1 MASKKE
7 FREFMLQEHIKNL
20 RNEIDNFHQSQ
31 GGGQEIEKVDRKG
44 GQKTRE
50 AILDLIRQDEKIS
63 STKMAETLGINRSAV
78 TKHLKKMQEAGVI
91 SREGPDK
98 GGRWVIIGNSI

>member
-31 GGGQEIEKVDRKG
+31 GGGQEIEKVDRK
-44 GQKTRE
+44 RVM
-50 AILDLIRQDEKIS
+50 LSYR
-63 STKMAETLGINRSAV
+63 
-78 TKHLKKMQEAGVI
+78 
-91 SREGPDK
+91 
-98 GGRWVIIGNSI
+98 